1 MLRCHCYI
9 MKFTGNM
16 KEEDKAAIVEFLLQN
31 YYIKEN
37 EAMDL
42 QLNWYKVLNVD
53 KTREIMNLTEALSN
67 ANRTIARLQSDVLYW
82 QRLLHNSGRQVTYD
96 AVARTIDYTSD
107 ETISDTESDDLMSQ
121 LMGEI

>member
-1 MLRCHCYI
+1 

-96 AVARTIDYTSD
+96 AVARTINYTSD